1 MDIGQTI
8 YDIFGSNGEFGLVFC
23 IFLLFLLDALLIPTL
38 PELFFI
44 LAYIGGAKYGHPE
57 LFGIELLAAAIL
69 AEQVGIFALYFVV
82 KRFSIPKKVQNVADK
97 YTKFLITSDEKL
109 LLVNR
114 VAPVLPFAGAFIAIL
129 DWNPKKCSLY
139 IAVGCLVKFGVILML
154 SQFFFEFFNSGE
166 AQMFT
171 IVMIIAVIAISLL
184 FSTVL
189 KKRKGLA

>member
-1 MDIGQTI
+1 MDIGQAI
-8 YDIFGSNGEFGLVFC
+8 YDFFGSNGELGLVFC

-57 LFGIELLAAAIL
+57 LFGVEILIAAIL
-69 AEQVGIFALYFVV
+69 AEQVGIFSLYYVV
-82 KRFSIPKKVQNVADK
+82 KHVSIPKKIQGVADK

-129 DWNPKKCSLY
+129 GWNPRKSSLY
-139 IAVGCLVKFGVILML
+139 IALGCIVKFGVILIL
-154 SQFFFEFFNSGE
+154 SQFFFEFFSSGE
-166 AQMFT
+166 AQIFT
-171 IVMIIAVIAISLL
+171 IIMILVVIGVSIAC
-184 FSTVL
+184 STLL
-189 KKRKGLA
+189 KKRKGLE